1 MARKRRRATDDKSG
15 TGCSRSSGPAR
26 IARAIVRPSTRYDSG
41 HQETDVTKLRLTL
54 ACWDY
59 DRTRALAD
67 GSVRAEGIDL
77 NCLNLHVEET
87 FFRMLRNRE
96 FDVAEMSLSSYAM
109 SIARDQ
115 PAFIAIP
122 VFPSRFFRQSCI
134 FVSSKS
140 GIREPKDLIGK
151 RIGTPEYQMTAPV
164 WIRGILQDEYGID
177 PASVEYF
184 TGGEEEPGR
193 DEKLKLELP
202 PKFKLTRIGA
212 AQTLT
217 QMIADG
223 DIDAMHTARIPSTFQ
238 TRPGAVKRLFENY
251 VEVERAYYRK
261 TRIFPIMH
269 TVVIRRDVYR
279 ANPWIAQSLL
289 KAFTAAKRKVYE
301 NLYTTSALITMLPW
315 QVAQVEDVRREMGD
329 DWWPYGFEPNRHV
342 LDTFLRYHHEQ
353 GLSKRRLQPEDLFAP
368 ETLEA
373 FKI

>member
-1 MARKRRRATDDKSG
+1 MA
-15 TGCSRSSGPAR
+15 
-26 IARAIVRPSTRYDSG
+26 
-41 HQETDVTKLRLTL
+41 KLRLTL

-140 GIREPKDLIGK
+140 GIREPGDLIGK
-151 RIGTPEYQMTAPV
+151 RIGVPEYQMTAPV
-164 WIRGILQDEYGID
+164 WIRGILQDDYGVD
-177 PASVEYF
+177 PAGVEYF

-193 DEKLKLELP
+193 DEKLKLDLP
-202 PKFKLTRIGA
+202 PKFKVTRIGA
-212 AQTLT
+212 AQTLAR
-217 QMIADG
+217 MIAEG
-223 DIDAMHTARIPSTFQ
+223 EIDAMHTARIPSTFR
-238 TRPGAVKRLFENY
+238 TRPDAVRRLFENH
-251 VEVERAYYRK
+251 VEVERAYFRR
-261 TRIFPIMH
+261 TGIFPIMH

-289 KAFTAAKRKVYE
+289 KAFDEAKRRVYE

-315 QVAQVEDVRREMGD
+315 QIAEVEDVRREMGD
-329 DWWPYGFEPNRHV
+329 DWWPYGFAPNRKV
-342 LDTFLRYHHEQ
+342 LDTFPRYHHEQ
-353 GLSKRRLQPEDLFAP
+353 GLSKRRLQPEELFAP

-373 FKI
+373 FRI